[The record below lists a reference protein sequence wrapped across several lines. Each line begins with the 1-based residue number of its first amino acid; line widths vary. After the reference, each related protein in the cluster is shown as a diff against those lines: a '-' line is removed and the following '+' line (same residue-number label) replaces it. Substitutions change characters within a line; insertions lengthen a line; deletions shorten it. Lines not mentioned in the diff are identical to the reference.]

1 MTRVSALFLQDGSK
15 SPYCLREDTMDDHT
29 APGCSIITALS
40 GGGLFQES
48 NATADLGNDLQGPLG
63 SLEQETVKSRK

>member
-1 MTRVSALFLQDGSK
+1 
-15 SPYCLREDTMDDHT
+15 MDDHT
-29 APGCSIITALS
+29 TPRCSIRTALS